1 MARANPPNRFQEH
14 TLIWALGISVIAHVL
29 LGLWLHP
36 IEFKKQP
43 PKPPLTIELVKQ
55 EPPPQPA
62 QEIAPP
68 EPPKPEPEPPRPQ
81 PKPEPVK
88 RPLPP
93 PKPAEQPAPAKV
105 QEAPTPPEP
114 PRHEAPPPPVISAA
128 PKPEEPPPTFTAP
141 PPPPEPPKPVGPSE
155 ADLDAARQAYGNSLS
170 REIGKHKRYP
180 RIAQMRGWEGTVTL
194 LLEID
199 SNGKV
204 VSVRIEEPSDREV
217 FNTEAQEMVKRML
230 QPPPI
235 PEALRGRSFNVRV
248 PISFRLE

>member
-1 MARANPPNRFQEH
+1 MARANSPSRFNEH
-14 TLIWALGISVIAHVL
+14 TLIWTLGLSIIAHAL

-36 IEFKKQP
+36 IESEQKT

-55 EPPPQPA
+55 EPPPAPV
-62 QEIAPP
+62 QETPPP
-68 EPPKPEPEPPRPQ
+68 EPPKVEPPKPQ
-81 PKPEPVK
+81 PNPEPVK
-88 RPLPP
+88 RPLPK
-93 PKPAEQPAPAKV
+93 PKPIEEPAPVKV
-105 QEAPTPPEP
+105 QEAPPAPEP
-114 PRHEAPPPPVISAA
+114 PREEAPPPPVITAA
-128 PKPEEPPPTFTAP
+128 PKTEAPPPTFTA
-141 PPPPEPPKPVGPSE
+141 PPPEPPKPVGPSE

-170 REIGKHKRYP
+170 REIAKHKRYP
-180 RIAQMRGWEGTVTL
+180 RIAQMRGWQGSVTL

-204 VSVRIEEPSDREV
+204 IGVRIEEPSDRDV
-217 FNTEAQEMVKRML
+217 FNTEAQEMVKRMV

>member
-1 MARANPPNRFQEH
+1 MARAGLPSRFQEH
-14 TLIWALGISVIAHVL
+14 TLIWALGISVIAHAL

-36 IEFKKQP
+36 IQFSKQP
-43 PKPPLTIELVKQ
+43 PKPSLTIELVKQ
-55 EPPPQPA
+55 EPPPPPPP
-62 QEIAPP
+62 QEMKPP
-68 EPPKPEPEPPRPQ
+68 EPPKPEPKVVKPQ

-93 PKPAEQPAPAKV
+93 PKVVEHPSPAKP
-105 QEAPTPPEP
+105 QEAPVQPEP
-114 PRHEAPPPPVISAA
+114 PRPEAPPPVITAA
-128 PKPEEPPPTFTAP
+128 PKPEEPPPAFTAP

-155 ADLDAARQAYGNSLS
+155 ADIDAARQAYGNSLS

-180 RIAQMRGWEGTVTL
+180 RIAQMRGWEGTLVL

-199 SNGKV
+199 NNGKV
-204 VSVRIEEPSDREV
+204 VSVRIESPSEREV
-217 FNTEAQEMVKRML
+217 FNTEAQEMVKRMV

>member
-1 MARANPPNRFQEH
+1 MARANSPSRFNEH
-14 TLIWALGISVIAHVL
+14 TLIWALGLSVIAHAL

-36 IEFKKQP
+36 FESTPQP
-43 PKPPLTIELVKQ
+43 SKPPLTIELVKQ
-55 EPPPQPA
+55 EPPPPPPV
-62 QEIAPP
+62 QETPPP
-68 EPPKPEPEPPRPQ
+68 EPPKPEPPKPE

-88 RPLPP
+88 RPLPK
-93 PKPAEQPAPAKV
+93 PKPIEQPAPIKAE
-105 QEAPTPPEP
+105 EAPPAPEP
-114 PRHEAPPPPVISAA
+114 PRQEAPPPPVITAA
-128 PKPEEPPPTFTAP
+128 PKAEAPPPTFTAP

-170 REIGKHKRYP
+170 REIAKHKRYP
-180 RIAQMRGWEGTVTL
+180 RIAQMRGWQGSVTL

-204 VSVRIEEPSDREV
+204 TGVRIEEPSDRDV
-217 FNTEAQEMVKRML
+217 FNTEAQEMVKRMV